1 MDVLRE
7 QMKTVQRDIKEIK
20 DVVNN
25 IDNNQRQLSSDFL
38 VACEQNEHRDQQIKE
53 NKERINK
60 IEEAI
65 KPMIF
70 AYKVLAW
77 VGSILGLSIIALLWA
92 IFTGQVTLGF

>member
-7 QMKTVQRDIKEIK
+7 QMKTVQRDITEIK
-20 DVVNN
+20 DVVNK
-25 IDNNQRQLSSDFL
+25 IDGNQRELSAAFL
-38 VACEQNEHRDQQIKE
+38 VACEQNEHRD
-53 NKERINK
+53 ERLDKHEKRIESL
-60 IEEAI
+60 EEAI

-70 AYKVLAW
+70 AYKILAW